1 MIDTML
7 IWKIT
12 HLPYKTPNLA
22 IKFVG
27 KTLDKQVTYTM
38 KRGYDVNSVNDPNV
52 RFIVYVYAIE

>member
-1 MIDTML
+1 MIDTMF

-12 HLPYKTPNLA
+12 HLPYKTLNLA

-27 KTLDKQVTYTM
+27 KTPDKQVTYTM

-52 RFIVYVYAIE
+52 RFIVYVYAIK